1 MAGRHTAKTSKAPF
15 VIVCILLVAVVAVIG
30 AIIFMNFF
38 GNSDLPETSSQ
49 PVTTIEPITVSEDTA
64 EASQQTTVQPTTKE
78 QGVTASE
85 NEKETIDVAVPTK
98 NGEDIRYFNASYV
111 PYKAVDS
118 ASGTQCSLREV
129 FGSAY
134 AGGVITF
141 NSDGTFTDTL
151 TSSVVDSGAYA
162 VEGDSIVATYT
173 NDKNMSITVNSW
185 DGDSPSDFVI
195 NYGGYDVYFEN

>member
-64 EASQQTTVQPTTKE
+64 VASQQTTVQPTTKE